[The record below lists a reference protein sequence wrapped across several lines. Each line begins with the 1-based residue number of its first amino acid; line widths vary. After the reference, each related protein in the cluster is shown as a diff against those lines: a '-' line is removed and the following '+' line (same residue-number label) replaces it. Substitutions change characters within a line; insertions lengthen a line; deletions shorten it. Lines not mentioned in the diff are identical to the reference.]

1 MKSKFDLISQTFYS
15 LQKLEKSE
23 MKKKF
28 FKILFGLGVL
38 FLFSLQQACGPAKMG
53 STWTKEGY
61 EDRGYSKIAVIGIGK
76 DLAARNTFEKDA
88 VTLLKEQGIHAVAG
102 ILMFPPGGTEEIRTA
117 GDYIKIIKENNLDGV
132 ITMALVDS
140 KETDRYKPGETL
152 YVPSYYRVGKYI
164 ARGYQTFNTPG
175 YYTTEKSYLIEAIL
189 YNVKGEL
196 SEGKETMVWTGQ
208 SSLLEPSSLENASK
222 SFTKRMVNQLIIDRI
237 IAPK

>member
-1 MKSKFDLISQTFYS
+1 M
-15 LQKLEKSE
+15 
-23 MKKKF
+23 
-28 FKILFGLGVL
+28 
-38 FLFSLQQACGPAKMG
+38 
-53 STWTKEGY
+53 
-61 EDRGYSKIAVIGIGK
+61 
-76 DLAARNTFEKDA
+76 
-88 VTLLKEQGIHAVAG
+88 
-102 ILMFPPGGTEEIRTA
+102 
-117 GDYIKIIKENNLDGV
+117 DGV

-164 ARGYQTFNTPG
+164 VRGYETYSSPG
-175 YYTTEKSYLIEAIL
+175 YYSTEKSYLIEAIL